1 MTTGLKAQPA
11 LGPRI
16 LVVDDD
22 RAIRELIGRA
32 LADVGYSADFAE
44 NGGAGLT
51 LAAGQEYG
59 LVILDLV
66 MPDMDGRTFLA
77 RLQAGHRPSPAVLVL
92 SCVDDVAIKVAC
104 LELGA
109 QDYLTKPFSLAEFLA
124 RVRVRLRDDPHLH
137 GETIRAGDLVLD
149 VWRLRADIG
158 QGPVALTK
166 LEFLLLRELAEHFG
180 QPLRKEELLASIW
193 GLDFDPGSNV
203 VDVCVR
209 RLRSKLGFDLIKTVR
224 GAGYQLTS

>member
-1 MTTGLKAQPA
+1 
-11 LGPRI
+11 
-16 LVVDDD
+16 VDDE
-22 RAIRELIGRA
+22 RAMRDLIARA
-32 LADVGYSADFAE
+32 LAEAGYWADI
-44 NGGAGLT
+44 AGDGTSGLG
-51 LAAGQEYG
+51 LAAARDYD

-66 MPDMDGRTFLA
+66 MPDMDGRAFLT
-77 RLQAGHRPSPAVLVL
+77 RLRAVRPAPPVLVL
-92 SCVDDVAIKVAC
+92 SCVDDVATKVSC
-104 LELGA
+104 LEMGA

-124 RVRVRLRDDPHLH
+124 RVRVRLRDDGHPN

-180 QPLRKEELLASIW
+180 RPLRKEDLLASIW

-209 RLRSKLGFDLIKTVR
+209 RLRSKLGFNLIKTVR
-224 GAGYQLTS
+224 GAGYELTS